1 MSSPS
6 RRKVI
11 TGISLAPLIG
21 SAAATTA
28 SADPALILCA
38 HYVELQKRQEMLL
51 LRWSDVEAWLG
62 ENRDWFKLSP
72 EAQRRLPEGKVLRAI
87 DDELEQIAGHS
98 ARAVRRLGACPART
112 LAGAVAKLNVV
123 ADVIDPDD
131 YPGAHDVLLSAVE
144 DLRALSSPP

>member
-21 SAAATTA
+21 STTATTA
-28 SADPALILCA
+28 SADPALVLCD
-38 HYVELQKRQEMLL
+38 HYVELQQCQEKLL
-51 LRWSDVEAWLG
+51 LRWSDVEAWL

-87 DDELEQIAGHS
+87 DDEIEQIAGHS
-98 ARAVRRLGACPART
+98 ARVVRKLRACPART
-112 LAGAVAKLNVV
+112 LVGAIAKLNVV

-131 YPGAHDVLLSAVE
+131 YPDAHDVLLSAVE
-144 DLRALSSPP
+144 DIRALSCPR

>member
-28 SADPALILCA
+28 SADPALVLCA
-38 HYVELQKRQEMLL
+38 HYVELRQRQEELL
-51 LRWSDVEAWLG
+51 LRWGDVEAWLA
-62 ENRDWFKLSP
+62 ENRDWFELSP
-72 EAQRRLPEGKVLRAI
+72 EAQRRLPEANILRAI
-87 DDELEQIAGHS
+87 DDEIEQIAGRS
-98 ARAVRRLGACPART
+98 ARAVRKLRACPART
-112 LAGAVAKLNVV
+112 LAGAVATLNVV
-123 ADVIDPDD
+123 ADVFDPDD

-144 DLRALSSPP
+144 DLRALSCRP